1 MIPPTT
7 GASLQSEAFTPALD
21 LAALSRALH
30 VALTPKPSG
39 STTAFLS
46 FDRHCN
52 SLRLDTAAVL
62 NRLGTIEHFL
72 HDADPGPPAWQTV
85 RVGGRIVQGSGQA
98 LQQALLAL
106 ANQIG
111 KEFDELCAREALQ
124 PQQFIIDHPEPALQ
138 ALGKKVGGYL
148 DRLESNALTRV
159 QHMAFAESRAATP
172 DLNQVGRVTCA
183 TEIIETGDSLTL
195 LLDAIGRLMRQR
207 SEEWSTDEIQRTQNE
222 LRSYYQQGDAQLRQF
237 IDIFLAEDALARIR
251 ATVARDVM
259 TAIQHSAE
267 RQQKSADAQLAA
279 EYLRRVLFLHDYFS
293 NPNHDER
300 ELDLDSHYGP
310 SAGGNILLST
320 ELMKATFYSCLP
332 VWCDWN
338 TPLLEAS
345 ATDTQGQPR
354 LVRLLGYR
362 FRINGRDP
370 ERRESAFELRL
381 RRLRE
386 TLLPETESERRSGLA
401 RSLVQLLVLAI
412 VVPRDTSDAELNADV
427 GKKIHE
433 AIKYFND
440 NGQDATRSILAS
452 LEKRI
457 DVMQR
462 IASAVIGILKRK
474 GPLFNELACQP
485 RSYYLNILRG
495 ILNRERAF
503 QGQPE
508 PLVKP
513 APGQD
518 QRIEFFNCLQ
528 VTTADPLPDALFSLR
543 VSVKLGESLLHM
555 PHSTP
560 SEYRVQRRPPKAL
573 VQILW
578 QPDGTIT
585 AQLPIKNWHL
595 ASSLRVHYDPEL
607 LGIADSRRPN
617 PQQRQH
623 LAARRVAF
631 TVLVYIALKVLCE
644 RLIACDPQRGSQMI
658 ALMLRFQQ
666 QGRSAGEQD
675 LSGEQGLYAAAQ
687 AIEHALGQHLRTRM
701 QGITGADNP
710 QDSQWKFKSR
720 NSFNALLSA
729 LPLQMQTPSAP
740 TLDRIGVLTFVS
752 RPATD
757 HPALSE
763 DQQRDFVL
771 LGRSYIAQANPQLP
785 GYRLASGPNLLALES
800 GREVFTDSPAIF
812 KAIERLYQKGCRYL
826 LYMGHRRGGRQV
838 GRARTPHRHHEQ
850 PLFLAEIQR
859 RFPDLCVYPLV
870 RDVFPATRLR
880 TRGNSEDA
888 FEIPNYHTS
897 LPYWNLDLATPRD
910 QDLIPVYTFATL
922 HVISDEDGEAGRPQS
937 GFAIY
942 FLLSQAT
949 PESLEQETRKRL
961 DWIGADSPRRH
972 DLIAVLRSLH
982 YLESEAPARPGK
994 APARSDPSSSGQ
1006 DAPSTPKKPHYV
1018 PPVLDPYTA
1027 LQPANIAAIGEVSV
1041 HPRTPSSG
1049 SGEVLLSLPA
1059 VLARVTEVLDLSPA
1073 PRTDTAP

>member
-1 MIPPTT
+1 MILPAT
-7 GASLQSEAFTPALD
+7 GASLQSEACTPTLD
-21 LAALSRALH
+21 LAALSHAVQ
-30 VALTPKPSG
+30 VALAPDPSG
-39 STTAFLS
+39 STTPFLS
-46 FDRHCN
+46 FDRPCN

-62 NRLGTIEHFL
+62 HRLGTVEHFL

-85 RVGGRIVQGSGQA
+85 RVGGRIVQGSDQA
-98 LQQALLAL
+98 LRQALLAL
-106 ANQIG
+106 AKQIG
-111 KEFDELCAREALQ
+111 NQFDELCAREALQ

-148 DRLESNALTRV
+148 DRLESKALTRV
-159 QHMAFAESRAATP
+159 QRMAFAEPQVAVP
-172 DLNQVGRVTCA
+172 DPTQVGRVISA
-183 TEIIETGDSLTL
+183 TEIIETGDGLTL

-207 SEEWSTDEIQRTQNE
+207 PDEWSTDDIQRTQND
-222 LRSYYQQGDAQLRQF
+222 LRSCYQQGDPQLRQF
-237 IDIFLAEDALARIR
+237 VDLFLPEEAFSRIR

-259 TAIQHSAE
+259 AAIQRIAE
-267 RQQKSADAQLAA
+267 QQRPNPDTQLAA
-279 EYLRRVLFLHDYFS
+279 EYLRRVVFLHDHLS
-293 NPNHDER
+293 NPEHDECEL
-300 ELDLDSHYGP
+300 ELDKHYGP
-310 SAGGNILLST
+310 GAGDNILLST
-320 ELMKATFYSCLP
+320 ELMKSTFYSSLP
-332 VWCDWN
+332 VWCGWH
-338 TPLLEAS
+338 TPLLEAPS
-345 ATDTQGQPR
+345 TDPQGQD
-354 LVRLLGYR
+354 LLIRWIGYR
-362 FRINGRDP
+362 FKINGRDP

-386 TLLPETESERRSGLA
+386 TLLPETAPERWSGLA

-427 GKKIHE
+427 GEKIHK

-440 NGQDATRSILAS
+440 NGQNATRNILAS
-452 LEKRI
+452 LEQRI
-457 DVMQR
+457 AVMQR
-462 IASAVIGILKRK
+462 IAGAVIGILKRK
-474 GPLFNELACQP
+474 GPLFNELARQP
-485 RSYYLNILRG
+485 RSYYLNIKRS

-503 QGQPE
+503 NGSPE

-518 QRIEFFNCLQ
+518 QRIAFFNCLQ
-528 VTTADPLPDALFSLR
+528 VSTADPLPDALFSLR
-543 VSVKLGESLLHM
+543 VTVRLGESLLHA
-555 PHSTP
+555 PHNTL
-560 SEYRVQRRPPKAL
+560 SEYRVQRQPPKAL

-578 QPDGTIT
+578 QPGANSTP
-585 AQLPIKNWHL
+585 QLPIENWRL

-607 LGIADSRRPN
+607 LGVADARRCN
-617 PQQRQH
+617 LQQRQQ

-644 RLIACDPQRGSQMI
+644 RLIACAPQRGPQMN

-666 QGRSAGEQD
+666 QGRSAGEHQD

-701 QGITGADNP
+701 QGLTSADDP
-710 QDSQWKFKSR
+710 QRFRSR

-729 LPLQMQTPSAP
+729 FPLQMQTPSLP
-740 TLDRIGVLTFVS
+740 TLERIGVLTFVS

-763 DQQRDFVL
+763 DSQRDFVL
-771 LGRSYIAQANPQLP
+771 LGRSYIAQANPELP

-800 GREVFTDSPAIF
+800 GREVFADSPSIF
-812 KAIERLYQKGCRYL
+812 KAIERLYQQGCRSL

-850 PLFLAEIQR
+850 PRFLAEIQR

-880 TRGNSEDA
+880 KRGNNEDA
-888 FEIPNYHTS
+888 FEIPDYHIP
-897 LPYWNLDLATPRD
+897 LQRWIPDLATPRD
-910 QDLIPVYTFATL
+910 HDLIPVYTFATL
-922 HVISDEDGEAGRPQS
+922 HVISDEGGEAGRPQS

-942 FLLSQAT
+942 FLMSQAT

-982 YLESEAPARPGK
+982 YLESEAPTRKHAQSAK
-994 APARSDPSSSGQ
+994 Q
-1006 DAPSTPKKPHYV
+1006 HHYV
-1018 PPVLDPYTA
+1018 LPVLDPYAA
-1027 LQPANIAAIGEVSV
+1027 LQPASIAAIGEISV
-1041 HPRTPSSG
+1041 HPRTRS

-1059 VLARVTEVLDLSPA
+1059 VLARVAEVLALSPA